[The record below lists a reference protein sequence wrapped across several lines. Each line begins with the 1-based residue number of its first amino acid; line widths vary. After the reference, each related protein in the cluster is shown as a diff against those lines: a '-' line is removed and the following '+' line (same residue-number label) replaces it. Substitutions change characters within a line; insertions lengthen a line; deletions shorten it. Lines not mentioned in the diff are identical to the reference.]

1 MLIEDQLAKY
11 DDKIN
16 KEVAKAAKRFGEAFD
31 EAQFRSTNGRVLE
44 HQAKRDAL
52 HERFAKALND
62 NNLEELRQIIV
73 DEEIACP
80 ISGTKNWTE
89 VRQFNLMFST
99 DMGST
104 RRWFD
109 EDLSSSGDGTGYLC
123 QLSERTE
130 DRSHE
135 SSFRYRSDR

>member
-73 DEEIACP
+73 DEDTQCRLR
-80 ISGTKNWTE
+80 TKI
-89 VRQFNLMFST
+89 
-99 DMGST
+99 
-104 RRWFD
+104 
-109 EDLSSSGDGTGYLC
+109 DLHRTIGTGYLC

-130 DRSHE
+130 DRPHE

>member
-16 KEVAKAAKRFGEAFD
+16 KEVAKAAGKRFGEAFD
-31 EAQFRSTNGRVLE
+31 GSSVSAAPMGVFLSIRQSVM
-44 HQAKRDAL
+44 HL

-104 RRWFD
+104 AD
-109 EDLSSSGDGTGYLC
+109 GSMEDLSSSVRRHRVS
-123 QLSERTE
+123 LSII
-130 DRSHE
+130 
-135 SSFRYRSDR
+135 